1 MQISHILI
9 RILLATSGAVLFL
22 GGCAESIDAR
32 QTQVVNGLIYK
43 RNADDPFTGTLKNYQ
58 GLRLVP
64 GCVESAEVSV
74 KDGLL
79 DGKATC
85 TFRGKKS
92 AELGFKEGKKH
103 GEWRT
108 FDDKGE
114 VYARV
119 GWSNDRK
126 DGVEKIYGVN
136 HLNPPEPLVDLI
148 WKNGKQT
155 GTVSD
160 NDVFIVFRY
169 RDGQREGEQLGYS
182 VHDGAALYL
191 FRRESYAEG
200 RLHGLT
206 KILNPQG
213 QVIREEIYKDGDL
226 VSSKEVGQAK
236 PPQAQAN
243 AAVLNV
249 QGCVDTRIV
258 AFRVQHGEDEVIT
271 ADQLGEWEAECR
283 SGKRPG

>member
-1 MQISHILI
+1 MQTSRTLI
-9 RILLATSGAVLFL
+9 RILLATSGVVLFL
-22 GGCAESIDAR
+22 SGCAESIDAR

-43 RNADDPFTGTLKNYQ
+43 RNADDPFTGTLKNYP

-64 GCVESAEVSV
+64 GCAEWAEVSV

-85 TFRGKKS
+85 TTRGKKS
-92 AELGFKEGKKH
+92 AELGFKEGRKH

-108 FDDKGE
+108 FDEKGE

-126 DGVEKIYGVN
+126 DGVEKIDGPNY
-136 HLNPPEPLVDLI
+136 LNPPEPLVDLV

-160 NDVFIVFRY
+160 YDAYTVFRY
-169 RDGQREGEQLGYS
+169 RDGQREGEQLRYWMN
-182 VHDGAALYL
+182 DGATLYL
-191 FRRESYAEG
+191 HRRENYAEG
-200 RLHGLT
+200 SLNGLT

-213 QVIREEIYKDGDL
+213 QVIREEIYKNGNL

-236 PPQAQAN
+236 PPQAQPN
-243 AAVLNV
+243 ASVLNV

-271 ADQLGEWEAECR
+271 ADQLGEWESECR